1 VNNSLL
7 ERFPG
12 ILGVGGL
19 LIFLVALSV
28 SLVLPLIAIFGD
40 AEDTATI
47 EDLAANP
54 ENSGLADLA
63 EMFPEVVSDI
73 YPEGATPANYA
84 DALERGRDLYIDNAC
99 FQCHTQNV
107 RPFET
112 DYYGPAA
119 SPREQN
125 NDLMHP
131 VLIGTRRVGP
141 DLSRYGGTRETAWL
155 VNYLYDPT
163 ALVSEAVAM
172 PAYPWFYEEG
182 CDLIEDPE
190 AQCVPN
196 EDGIAIIAYLQWLG
210 DYQPVGALE
219 QGTEGDTQ

>member
-1 VNNSLL
+1 MNNSPL

-12 ILGVGGL
+12 VFGVGGL

-40 AEDTATI
+40 AEDTASV

-54 ENSGLADLA
+54 KDSGFADLA
-63 EMFPEVVSDI
+63 QLFPEMFSDI
-73 YPEGATPANYA
+73 YPEGASPANYA
-84 DALERGRDLYIDNAC
+84 TALERGRDLYIENAC

-112 DYYGPAA
+112 DYYGAAA

-125 NDLMHP
+125 NELMHP
-131 VLIGTRRVGP
+131 SLIGFRRVGP
-141 DLSRYGGTRETAWL
+141 DLSRYGGTRETRWL

-163 ALVSEAVAM
+163 SLVSEAVAM
-172 PAYPWFYEEG
+172 PAYRWFYDKG
-182 CDLIEDPE
+182 CDLVEDPE
-190 AQCVPN
+190 ALCVPN
-196 EDGIAIIAYLQWLG
+196 EDGIAIITYLQWLG
-210 DYQPVGALE
+210 DYQPLAAVE
-219 QGTEGDTQ
+219 EDTQEE